1 MIVPGI
7 NEVYSLG
14 RIGPDSF
21 CYCSGGFLIT
31 ITVYSMQV
39 CTVYPLEPEIF
50 NKSFLFIDMGE
61 VHKNNGRF
69 HRIGLFHYHKNNN
82 LISSYFHNHS
92 ILLSIF

>member
-21 CYCSGGFLIT
+21 CYCSGGFLI
-31 ITVYSMQV
+31 V
-39 CTVYPLEPEIF
+39 CTVYLLEPEIF

-69 HRIGLFHYHKNNN
+69 HRIALFQ
-82 LISSYFHNHS
+82 I
-92 ILLSIF
+92 